1 MSFGGFFRLF
11 DTDQFIQGNISVPTD
26 AAGAFAE
33 GMQVSL
39 TPAQPQNFSF
49 DEVSLRDMSISVGVR
64 YTPKLSKFKPLF
76 SVNATGAISFLGV
89 NVNIDQMEVDFA
101 NGGMAAVLFR
111 TRANLALPGI
121 KTAEAAFEYV
131 WVRGTPATTTPKP
144 TPAKPASISVSASA
158 VFVTDS
164 GFAIGTAKNPAKLE
178 YKSGK
183 CIIMSGQVIVPGILD
198 ATVSGYLITGAPCLA
213 ETIQMGDIPGAEK
226 TILSEVPLP
235 LKPGDWRFD
244 ASNVKI
250 TIAGFSAAG
259 NFTIGKMYGVP
270 YGSIDATLHLNTSAT
285 KNTMY
290 VKGSID
296 PLRGVK
302 IQGEADLEVAGIVSR
317 FKIDAALTSTDQYI
331 SAEAEL
337 TIQSVKFLVAGSFGV
352 RRIGNSD
359 YPTMSFSA
367 SIPNFTLGGYNLGT
381 ASIQIEQNWYSA
393 NISVALN
400 VKLGVIRFFG
410 NASLH
415 WAGDGI
421 ALSLNAI
428 GSMGTEKWGAVL
440 SVHFSNCGNN
450 ECTTPGP
457 FSLIAKGAV
466 FVEGFQLNLGTL
478 SIDSSGHFSYRV
490 SMSAESCSYT
500 GNILDLGFAFQ
511 GCFNYTISAV
521 ISDTAPYA
529 SLDTNVSLRV
539 DFRER
544 KYPANKPNYW
554 GSWST
559 VLNIYAGIS
568 IQLSPFKLSIRTK
581 VYGWPVSFE
590 I

>member
-1 MSFGGFFRLF
+1 
-11 DTDQFIQGNISVPTD
+11 
-26 AAGAFAE
+26 
-33 GMQVSL
+33 
-39 TPAQPQNFSF
+39 
-49 DEVSLRDMSISVGVR
+49 
-64 YTPKLSKFKPLF
+64 
-76 SVNATGAISFLGV
+76 
-89 NVNIDQMEVDFA
+89 
-101 NGGMAAVLFR
+101 
-111 TRANLALPGI
+111 
-121 KTAEAAFEYV
+121 
-131 WVRGTPATTTPKP
+131 
-144 TPAKPASISVSASA
+144 
-158 VFVTDS
+158 
-164 GFAIGTAKNPAKLE
+164 
-178 YKSGK
+178 
-183 CIIMSGQVIVPGILD
+183 
-198 ATVSGYLITGAPCLA
+198 
-213 ETIQMGDIPGAEK
+213 MGDIPGAEK

-302 IQGEADLEVAGIVSR
+302 IQGEADLEIAGIVSR

-337 TIQSVKFLVAGSFGV
+337 KIQSVKFLIAGRFGI
-352 RRIGNSD
+352 RSIGTTD
-359 YPTMSFSA
+359 FPTMSFSA

-381 ASIQIEQNWYSA
+381 ASINIEQSYYSA

-428 GSMGTEKWGAVL
+428 GSMGAGKWAAVL
-440 SVHFSNCGNN
+440 SVNFSNCGNN

-457 FSLIAKGAV
+457 FSLIAKGTV
-466 FVEGFQLNLGTL
+466 FLEGFQLNLGTL

-490 SMSAESCSYT
+490 SMSDEACSYT
-500 GNILDLGFAFQ
+500 GNFWDLGFAFQ
-511 GCFNYTISAV
+511 GCFSYTISAV

-529 SLDTNVSLRV
+529 SLDANVSLRV
-539 DFRER
+539 DYRER
-544 KYPANKPNYW
+544 IYPRHRPNYW
-554 GSWST
+554 GAWST
-559 VLNIYAGIS
+559 IASFSAGIK
-568 IQLSPFKLSIRTK
+568 IQLSPFKLSIS
-581 VYGWPVSFE
+581 VSVLGYPVSFE

>member
-1 MSFGGFFRLF
+1 
-11 DTDQFIQGNISVPTD
+11 
-26 AAGAFAE
+26 
-33 GMQVSL
+33 
-39 TPAQPQNFSF
+39 
-49 DEVSLRDMSISVGVR
+49 
-64 YTPKLSKFKPLF
+64 
-76 SVNATGAISFLGV
+76 
-89 NVNIDQMEVDFA
+89 
-101 NGGMAAVLFR
+101 
-111 TRANLALPGI
+111 
-121 KTAEAAFEYV
+121 
-131 WVRGTPATTTPKP
+131 
-144 TPAKPASISVSASA
+144 
-158 VFVTDS
+158 
-164 GFAIGTAKNPAKLE
+164 
-178 YKSGK
+178 
-183 CIIMSGQVIVPGILD
+183 
-198 ATVSGYLITGAPCLA
+198 
-213 ETIQMGDIPGAEK
+213 MGDIPGAEK

-302 IQGEADLEVAGIVSR
+302 IQGEADLEIAGIVSR

-337 TIQSVKFLVAGSFGV
+337 KIQSVKFLVAGRFGI
-352 RRIGNSD
+352 RSIGTTD
-359 YPTMSFSA
+359 FPTMSFSA

-381 ASIQIEQNWYSA
+381 ASINIEQSYYSA

-428 GSMGTEKWGAVL
+428 GSMGAGKWAAVL
-440 SVHFSNCGNN
+440 SVNFSNCGNN

-457 FSLIAKGAV
+457 FSLIAKGTV
-466 FVEGFQLNLGTL
+466 FLEGFQLNLGTL

-490 SMSAESCSYT
+490 SMSDSGCYNT
-500 GNILDLGFAFQ
+500 GNLAGYEFE
-511 GCFNYTISAV
+511 GCFDYTINAL

-529 SLDTNVSLRV
+529 KLDASAGLRV
-539 DFRER
+539 DYKVRH
-544 KYPANKPNYW
+544 YPCCKPNYW
-554 GSWST
+554 GPWHRIGSWSS
-559 VLNIYAGIS
+559 GIS
-568 IQLSPFKLSIRTK
+568 IQLSPFSLSFRTTLF
-581 VYGWPVSFE
+581 YIPVHFT